1 MSTTEPRLL
10 GVEVMADLPVL
21 WATFQRLDLLALLDR
36 HFPAPLHWKGPLTP
50 SEVLAGWLLFVV
62 SQGDH
67 CLNHVETWVAQHQ
80 GVLSALL
87 GKTVLPVHF
96 QDDRLADWLTRLSA
110 GASFSALERDLNQ
123 QTIRV
128 YQLPSNLVRIDATTA
143 NSYAEV
149 LSEQGLLQFGHS
161 KDDPD
166 RPQLKIAAAV
176 LDPLGLPLA
185 TAVVPGNATD
195 DPLYVP
201 AIQAVQQSLGT
212 GGRTYVGDCKMAAL
226 ATRAFV
232 AAGGDFYLCPLSET
246 QISRAVR
253 RELLQPVWD
262 GAEALQQ
269 VWRPGPRGQAN
280 ELVAEGFPVDVELTA
295 QVGEKE
301 LRWTERRWLV
311 RSLAYAQAQEA
322 ALDRRLEKATE
333 ALRELVVRKQG
344 KKQLFHAE
352 LLRAAE
358 ALVQREGV
366 EGLLSY
372 TAQAVMTTRHVR
384 AYRGRPARPETDVSF
399 AVEVRREEALI
410 AGKKREM
417 GWQVYASNGLA
428 TALAQVVWA
437 YRGQYR
443 VEDDWSRLKGRP
455 LGLTPLYLQDQGRIQ
470 GLVYLLSLAL
480 RLLTLLEWVVRER
493 LRQEGTK
500 LQGVY
505 AGQPGRK
512 TARPSAELLLATMKT
527 ISVSVVEVNGQ
538 IHALLSPL
546 TEVHKRLLALWDLPP
561 DLYEKVA
568 CGFPIPPTNTSE
580 P

>member
-1 MSTTEPRLL
+1 MNTPEPRLL
-10 GVEVMADLPVL
+10 RVEVVADLPVL
-21 WATFQRLDLLALLDR
+21 WATLQRLGLPATLDR
-36 HFPAPLHWKGPLTP
+36 HFPAPANWKGPLSP
-50 SEVLAGWLLFVV
+50 GDVLAVWLLFLV

-67 CLNHVETWVAQHQ
+67 CLNHVEPWVARHQ
-80 GVLSALL
+80 GALSALL
-87 GKTVLPVHF
+87 GKTVRPAHAH
-96 QDDRLADWLTRLSA
+96 DDRLADWLTRLGRGTA
-110 GASFSALERDLNQ
+110 FSALEADLNR

-128 YQLPSNLVRIDATTA
+128 YSLPTDLVRIDATTA
-143 NSYAEV
+143 NSYADV

-166 RPQLKIAAAV
+166 RPQIKIAAAA

-185 TAVVPGNATD
+185 TAVVPGNSTD
-195 DPLYVP
+195 DPLYIP
-201 AIQAVQQSLGT
+201 AIQSVRESLGT

-232 AAGGDFYLCPLSET
+232 AAGEDFYLCPLSEN
-246 QISRAVR
+246 QLSRAAR
-253 RELLQPVWD
+253 RALLQPVSE
-262 GAEALQQ
+262 GAQALQQ
-269 VWRPGPRGQAN
+269 VWRPGIEGQPDDR
-280 ELVAEGFPVDVELTA
+280 VAEGLALDVELTA
-295 QVGEKE
+295 TVGEKE
-301 LRWTERRWLV
+301 VRWTERRWLV
-311 RSLAYAQAQEA
+311 RSQAYARAQEA
-322 ALDRRLEKATE
+322 ALERRLAAAAK

-352 LLRAAE
+352 LMQAAE
-358 ALVQREGV
+358 AVVQREGV
-366 EGLLSY
+366 EGLLNC
-372 TAQAVMTTRHVR
+372 TAQARMTTRRVR
-384 AYRGRPARPETDVSF
+384 AYRDRPARQETDVF
-399 AVEVRREEALI
+399 FVIEVRRNETAIEE
-410 AGKKREM
+410 KKREM
-417 GWQVYASNGLA
+417 GWQVYGTNAVTL
-428 TALAQVVWA
+428 TLPQVVWA

-455 LGLTPLYLQDQGRIQ
+455 LGLTPLYLQDEGRIA

-493 LRQEGTK
+493 LRQEGAR

-512 TARPSAELLLATMKT
+512 TARPSAELLLATMKA

-538 IHALLSPL
+538 IHALLAPL
-546 TEVHKRLLALWDLPP
+546 TEVQKRLLVLWDMPP

-568 CGFPIPPTNTSE
+568 SGFPIPPTNTSE

>member
-1 MSTTEPRLL
+1 MNTTEPRLL
-10 GVEVMADLPVL
+10 RVEVVADLPVL
-21 WATFQRLDLLALLDR
+21 WATLQRLDLQAILDR

-50 SEVLAGWLLFVV
+50 GEVLAVWLLFVV

-67 CLNHVETWVAQHQ
+67 CLNHVETWVAQHH

-96 QDDRLADWLTRLSA
+96 HDDRLADWLNRLSA
-110 GASFSALERDLNQ
+110 SASFSAVERDLNQ

-128 YQLPSNLVRIDATTA
+128 YQLPTDTVRIDATTA
-143 NSYAEV
+143 NSYADV

-166 RPQLKIAAAV
+166 RPQIKIAAAV
-176 LDPLGLPLA
+176 LDPLGMPLA

-201 AIQAVQQSLGT
+201 AIQAVQQSLGS

-232 AAGGDFYLCPLSET
+232 AAGDDFYLCPLSET
-246 QISRAVR
+246 QLSRAVR
-253 RELLQPVWD
+253 RELLQPVF
-262 GAEALQQ
+262 AATQALQP
-269 VWRPGPRGQAN
+269 VWRPGPDGQPD
-280 ELVAEGFPVDVELTA
+280 ERVAEGFSLDVELTA
-295 QVGEKE
+295 TVGKKE
-301 LRWTERRWLV
+301 VQWTERRWLV
-311 RSLAYAQAQEA
+311 RSQAYAAAQEA
-322 ALDRRLEKATE
+322 ALERRLEKATA

-352 LLRAAE
+352 LMQAAE
-358 ALVQREGV
+358 AIVQREGV
-366 EGLLSY
+366 EGLVSY
-372 TAQAVMTTRHVR
+372 TAQALMTTRHVR
-384 AYRGRPARPETDVSF
+384 AYKDRPARQETEVFF
-399 AVEVRREEALI
+399 AIDVRREETLI
-410 AGKKREM
+410 AEKKREM
-417 GWQVYASNGLA
+417 GWQVYATN
-428 TALAQVVWA
+428 ALAMVLMQVVWA

-443 VEDDWSRLKGRP
+443 IEDDWSRLKGRS
-455 LGLTPLYLQDQGRIQ
+455 LGLTPLYLQDEGRIQ

-480 RLLTLLEWVVRER
+480 RVLTLVEWVVRER
-493 LRQEGTK
+493 LRTEGAK
-500 LQGVY
+500 LQDVY

-512 TARPSAELLLATMKT
+512 TARPSAELLLGAMKT
-527 ISVSVVEVNGQ
+527 ITISVVEVNGQ
-538 IHALLSPL
+538 RHVLLAPL
-546 TEVHKRLLALWDLPP
+546 TKVQKRLLELWDLPP

-568 CGFPIPPTNTSE
+568 RGFPIPPVNTSE

>member
-1 MSTTEPRLL
+1 MNPSEPRLL
-10 GVEVMADLPVL
+10 RVEAVADLPVL
-21 WATFQRLDLLALLDR
+21 WATLQRLDLVATLDR
-36 HFPAPLHWKGPLTP
+36 HFPAPAHWKGPLRP
-50 SEVLAGWLLFVV
+50 GEVLALWLLFLV

-67 CLNHVETWVAQHQ
+67 CLSHVEPWVAQHQ

-87 GKTVLPVHF
+87 GKAVLPVHAH
-96 QDDRLADWLTRLSA
+96 DDRLADWLTRLGQGTA
-110 GASFSALERDLNQ
+110 FSALERELSQ

-128 YQLPSNLVRIDATTA
+128 YQLPTDLVRIDTTTA

-149 LSEQGLLQFGHS
+149 LSAQGLLQFGHS

-166 RPQLKIAAAV
+166 RPQIKIAAAV
-176 LDPLGLPLA
+176 LDPLGLPLT

-195 DPLYVP
+195 DPLYIP
-201 AIQAVQQSLGT
+201 AIQAVQQAFGT

-232 AAGGDFYLCPLSET
+232 AAGEDFYLCPLSEN
-246 QISRAVR
+246 QISRAQR
-253 RELLQPVWD
+253 RALLQPVFD
-262 GAEALQQ
+262 GTQALQQ
-269 VWRPGPRGQAN
+269 VWRPGGTGQPD
-280 ELVAEGFPVDVELTA
+280 ELVAGGFRVDVALTA
-295 QVGEKE
+295 TAGDQAVC
-301 LRWTERRWLV
+301 WTERRWLV
-311 RSLAYAQAQEA
+311 RSQVYAQAHEA
-322 ALDRRLEKATE
+322 ALERRLATATQ

-352 LLRAAE
+352 LMQAAQ
-358 ALVQREGV
+358 AIVKREGV

-372 TAQAVMTTRHVR
+372 TAPALMTTRPVR
-384 AYRGRPARPETDVSF
+384 AYRDRPARQETDVF
-399 AVEVRREEALI
+399 FEIEVRRNETQIEE
-410 AGKKREM
+410 KKREM
-417 GWQVYASNGLA
+417 GWQVYGTN
-428 TALAQVVWA
+428 ALTLTLPQVVWA

-455 LGLTPLYLQDQGRIQ
+455 LGLTPLYLQDEVRIG

-480 RLLTLLEWVVRER
+480 RLLTLLEWVARER
-493 LRQEGTK
+493 LRQEGTQ
-500 LQGVY
+500 LQGIY

-538 IHALLSPL
+538 CHALLSPL
-546 TEVHKRLLALWDLPP
+546 TEVQKRLLALWDMPP
-561 DLYEKVA
+561 DLYDKLA
-568 CGFPIPPTNTSE
+568 CGFPIPPPNTSE